1 LVKTMTSLGF
11 AVSFTSTLMRFLAV
25 KGSTSTNSYTTFCY
39 WSRSSMKFLVFLM
52 KLYPMSLAK
61 LMKQTSSGLLP
72 WNSSFVWSLTTS
84 WQMVRES
91 QNY

>member
-1 LVKTMTSLGF
+1 
-11 AVSFTSTLMRFLAV
+11 
-25 KGSTSTNSYTTFCY
+25 
-39 WSRSSMKFLVFLM
+39 MKFLVFLM